1 MVTQSQNRSSHRSNY
16 NLNPL
21 FQSATTNPRPP
32 AHHPSIRSG
41 TLQAHHSAV
50 IMGGWPSHI
59 NTFIRN
65 SGRGRGP
72 QLTEKPT
79 RQGPVTLFHRR
90 RGVLYILWSW
100 LTSTVDDE
108 VEEDLMNV

>member
-1 MVTQSQNRSSHRSNY
+1 
-16 NLNPL
+16 
-21 FQSATTNPRPP
+21 
-32 AHHPSIRSG
+32 
-41 TLQAHHSAV
+41 
-50 IMGGWPSHI
+50 MGGWPSHI

-108 VEEDLMNV
+108 VEEDLMNVWRGTQLAQLPVVMPKSKVGQGRL